1 MLDLPPLDVPAVCG
15 ADIAVGMR
23 YADAM
28 TWDGCDNS
36 MADMRQL
43 SDIEAD
49 VPTPA
54 DHYA

>member
-1 MLDLPPLDVPAVCG
+1 
-15 ADIAVGMR
+15 MR
-23 YADAM
+23 YADAV
-28 TWDGCDNS
+28 TWAAANF

-54 DHYA
+54 DHYF